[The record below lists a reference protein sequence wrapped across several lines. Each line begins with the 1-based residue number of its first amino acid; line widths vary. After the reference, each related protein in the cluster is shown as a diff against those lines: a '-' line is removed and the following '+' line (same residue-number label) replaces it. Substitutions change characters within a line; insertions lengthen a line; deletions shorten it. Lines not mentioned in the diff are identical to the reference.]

1 MKTLIIGCTGKVGSN
16 VMRGLLDQGVK
27 VRCMTRSADK
37 VGRLPSGVEGRIAD
51 LDTSATLP
59 PVFEGA
65 ESVFLLN
72 AVNPNETGQGLAA
85 VEAAKTAGV
94 KKIIYLSVYMPAG
107 STHIPHFASK
117 LPVESAVKES
127 GIAYTILRPNNFFQ
141 NDLMLETPIM
151 NYGVYPQ
158 PIGSIGLNR
167 VDVRDIAGCAVNALI
182 KSGFEGQTYA
192 IHGPDTLTGED
203 IARTYSSHL
212 GRTVRYGGNDLDAW
226 EQQAKNIMPAWMVR
240 DLRVM
245 YRYFQ
250 DNGMVATADDL
261 TKTEKLL
268 GRKPRAFE
276 DFVKEIVSTWKA
288 GMLHAA

>member
-16 VMRGLLDQGVK
+16 IMRGLLDEGVK

-51 LDTSATLP
+51 LDTPATLP

-65 ESVFLLN
+65 DSVFLLN
-72 AVNPNETGQGLAA
+72 AVSQNETRQGLAA

-94 KKIIYLSVYMPAG
+94 KKIVYMSVYMPAG

-117 LPVESAVKES
+117 IPVENAVKES

-141 NDLMLETPIM
+141 NDLMIETPIM
-151 NYGVYPQ
+151 NYGVYPL

-167 VDVRDIAGCAVNALI
+167 IDVRDVAGCAVNAVMR
-182 KSGFEGQTYA
+182 SGFEGQTCS
-192 IHGPDTLTGED
+192 IHGPDTLTGEE
-203 IARTYSSHL
+203 IAKIYSRHL
-212 GRTVRYGGNDLDAW
+212 GRIVRYGGNDLDAW
-226 EQQAKNIMPAWMVR
+226 EQQVKNIMPAWMAR

-250 DNGMVATADDL
+250 DHGMVATTDDL
-261 TKTEKLL
+261 EKTQKLL
-268 GRKPRAFE
+268 GHKSRTFE
-276 DFVKEIVSTWKA
+276 DFVKETVSAWKA
-288 GMLHAA
+288 GILRAA